1 MGTKLYIKTFGCQ
14 MNEYDSQKTVEI
26 LQNKK
31 DMEVTANAE
40 EADIILLNTCSIRE
54 KAEDKV
60 YSELGRLNKLKIKNP
75 NIKIGVGG
83 CVATQEGSNITKR
96 APYVDLIYGPQTLHK
111 VSDLL
116 DEDDKLKAI
125 DITFPIEEKFD
136 SLPEPT
142 ATSPSSFVAI
152 MEGCSKYCSFCVVPY
167 TRGDE
172 VSRKAQQIFDEIAR
186 LVEQGSSEIV
196 FVGQNVNSYK
206 QVHEGR
212 TLRLS
217 DLIDIASNINGV
229 ERIRYTT
236 SHPLDMTND
245 LIEIYGSVPQ
255 LANQLH
261 LPVQSGSDR
270 ILKAMKR
277 NYTADSYR
285 EIIKKVKK
293 IRPTI
298 KVTSDFIVGFPGET
312 HDEFLE
318 TMQLI
323 EDIQFDSSFSFI
335 YSPRP
340 GTPASVLKDDVTKDE
355 KKNRLSLLQGRLNE
369 IQRGFS
375 KEMIGSIQRCLVTG
389 ISKKRL
395 DQLQARTECNR
406 VINFPF
412 QNIGFIGKLV
422 DIKVEEAL
430 AYSLLGTLL
439 KPEVKLLGKSIWVKS
454 PLTTA
459 YEP

>member
-31 DMEVTANAE
+31 DMEVTTNVE

-186 LVEQGSSEIV
+186 LVEQGTSEIV

-206 QVHEGR
+206 QVHDGR

-229 ERIRYTT
+229 DRIRFTT
-236 SHPLDMTND
+236 SHPLDMTDD
-245 LIEIYGSVPQ
+245 LIEIFGSVPQ

-270 ILKAMKR
+270 VLKAMKR
-277 NYTADSYR
+277 NYTADLYR
-285 EIIKKVKK
+285 DIIERVKK

-312 HDEFLE
+312 HSEFLE

-340 GTPASVLKDDVTKDE
+340 GTPASILQDDVSKGE
-355 KKNRLSLLQGRLNE
+355 KKERLNILQARLNE
-369 IQRGFS
+369 IQRGFGQ
-375 KEMIGSIQRCLVTG
+375 KMVGSIQRCLVTG

-430 AYSLLGTLL
+430 AYSLLGTLHNTKEL
-439 KPEVKLLGKSIWVKS
+439 V
-454 PLTTA
+454 
-459 YEP
+459 

>member
-31 DMEVTANAE
+31 DMEVTTNVD

-116 DEDDKLKAI
+116 DEDNKLKAI

-186 LVEQGSSEIV
+186 LVEQGTSEIV

-206 QVHEGR
+206 QVHDGR

-229 ERIRYTT
+229 DRIRFTT
-236 SHPLDMTND
+236 SHPLDMTDD
-245 LIEIYGSVPQ
+245 LIEIFGSVPQ

-277 NYTADSYR
+277 NYTADLYR
-285 EIIKKVKK
+285 DIIERVKK

-312 HDEFLE
+312 HSEFLE

-340 GTPASVLKDDVTKDE
+340 GTPASILQDDVSKGE
-355 KKNRLSLLQGRLNE
+355 KKERLNILQARLNE
-369 IQRGFS
+369 IQRGFGQ
-375 KEMIGSIQRCLVTG
+375 KMVGSIQRCLVTG

-430 AYSLLGTLL
+430 AYSLLGTLHNTKEL
-439 KPEVKLLGKSIWVKS
+439 V
-454 PLTTA
+454 
-459 YEP
+459 

>member
-26 LQNKK
+26 LQQKK
-31 DMEVTANAE
+31 DIEVTTNVE

-75 NIKIGVGG
+75 KIKIGVGG
-83 CVATQEGSNITKR
+83 CVASQEGSNITKR

-116 DEDDKLKAI
+116 DENNKLKAI

-172 VSRKAQQIFDEIAR
+172 VSRKPQQIFDEIAR
-186 LVEQGSSEIV
+186 LVEQGTSEIV

-206 QVHEGR
+206 QVHNGR
-212 TLRLS
+212 ALRLS

-229 ERIRYTT
+229 NRIRFTT
-236 SHPLDMTND
+236 SHPLDMTDD
-245 LIEIYGSVPQ
+245 LIEIFGSVPQ

-277 NYTADSYR
+277 NYTADLYR
-285 EIIKKVKK
+285 DIIERVRK

-312 HDEFLE
+312 HAEFME

-323 EDIQFDSSFSFI
+323 EDIQFDSSFSFV

-340 GTPASVLKDDVTKDE
+340 GTPASILADNTSKQE
-355 KKNRLSLLQGRLNE
+355 KKERLNIVQARLNE
-369 IQRGFS
+369 IQRGFGQ
-375 KEMIGSIQRCLVTG
+375 KMVGSIQRCLVTG

-412 QNIGFIGKLV
+412 HNISFIGKLV

-430 AYSLLGTLL
+430 AYSLLGSLHNTKEL
-439 KPEVKLLGKSIWVKS
+439 I
-454 PLTTA
+454 
-459 YEP
+459 

>member
-26 LQNKK
+26 LQDKK
-31 DMEVTANAE
+31 DMEVTANVE

-186 LVEQGSSEIV
+186 LVEQGTSEIV

-229 ERIRYTT
+229 ERIRFTT
-236 SHPLDMTND
+236 SHPLDMTDD

-340 GTPASVLKDDVTKDE
+340 GTPASVLKDNVTKDE

-395 DQLQARTECNR
+395 DQL
-406 VINFPF
+406 
-412 QNIGFIGKLV
+412 L
-422 DIKVEEAL
+422 
-430 AYSLLGTLL
+430 SL
-439 KPEVKLLGKSIWVKS
+439 IHI
-454 PLTTA
+454 
-459 YEP
+459 

>member
-1 MGTKLYIKTFGCQ
+1 

-31 DMEVTANAE
+31 DMEVTTNVE

-186 LVEQGSSEIV
+186 LVEQGTSEIV

-206 QVHEGR
+206 QVHDGR

-229 ERIRYTT
+229 DRIRFTT
-236 SHPLDMTND
+236 SHPLDMTDD
-245 LIEIYGSVPQ
+245 LIEIFGSVPQ

-277 NYTADSYR
+277 NYTADLYR
-285 EIIKKVKK
+285 DIIERVKK

-312 HDEFLE
+312 HSEFLE

-340 GTPASVLKDDVTKDE
+340 GTPHQSFKMMFLKVRKKKD
-355 KKNRLSLLQGRLNE
+355 
-369 IQRGFS
+369 
-375 KEMIGSIQRCLVTG
+375 
-389 ISKKRL
+389 
-395 DQLQARTECNR
+395 
-406 VINFPF
+406 
-412 QNIGFIGKLV
+412 
-422 DIKVEEAL
+422 
-430 AYSLLGTLL
+430 
-439 KPEVKLLGKSIWVKS
+439 
-454 PLTTA
+454 
-459 YEP
+459 

>member
-206 QVHEGR
+206 QVYEGR

-430 AYSLLGTLL
+430 AYSLLGTLHNNKEL
-439 KPEVKLLGKSIWVKS
+439 I
-454 PLTTA
+454 
-459 YEP
+459 